1 MNFKEAYEFWLNDL
15 YFDEETKK
23 ELENIKENEKEIE
36 DRFYKNLE
44 FGTGGLRGIIGAG
57 TNRINIYTVSK
68 ATQGFANYI
77 LAQPDF
83 SKEKGVAIG
92 YDSRYM
98 SPEFAEITALVLNG
112 NNIKTYLFDELRPT
126 PMVSYAIRKLGCI
139 GGVVI
144 TASHNP
150 PEYNGYKVYGADGGQ
165 VPFPKDKEII
175 KFVDEI
181 TDFKMIKKANKED
194 AIKNGLFNIIGKE
207 IDEAYDENVL
217 GQLINKDAILKTAD
231 DLKIVYTPIHGT
243 GNKPVRRILEKAG
256 FKNVYIVK
264 EQELPDCKF
273 STVGYPNPEDPKA
286 FELAL
291 KLAKEVDADVIV
303 GTDPD
308 ADRVG
313 AIVKNKNGEYSILT
327 GNMIG
332 VMLTEYILSQRKEK
346 GLLSSKDTIISTVVS
361 IVKNKNGE
369 YSILTGNMIGV
380 MLTEYILSQRKEKG
394 LLSSKD
400 TIISTVVS
408 TNMTE
413 EITKA
418 YNVNYINVLT
428 GFKFIGE
435 KIKEFEET
443 GSNEFIFGFEE
454 SYGCLAGTYA
464 RDKDAVV
471 STMLICELASFCK
484 EQGITL
490 YENLENLY
498 KKYGYF
504 KDDIKSITL
513 KGIEGIKDMEK
524 IMSYLRKETP
534 KEINGQ
540 KLISFS
546 DYKASEKINI
556 LTGEK
561 TKINLPSSNVLYFDL
576 EDKSWFCVRP
586 SGTEPKIKIYFGVKE
601 NNSEDMNKN
610 LANLL
615 NSVMQIIDN
624 IFKKVF
630 YYGKKFTTIYE
641 RFIIRS

>member
-1 MNFKEAYEFWLNDL
+1 MDLKKIYDFWLTDD
-15 YFDEETKK
+15 YFDEKTKN
-23 ELENIKENEKEIE
+23 ELLNIKNNEKEIE

-77 LAQPDF
+77 LAQPNF

-92 YDSRYM
+92 YDSRFM

-126 PMVSYAIRKLGCI
+126 PMVSYAIRALNCI

-150 PEYNGYKVYGADGGQ
+150 PEYNGYKVYGEDGGQ

-181 TDFKMIKKANKED
+181 TNFNMIKKADKNQ
-194 AIKNGLFNIIGKE
+194 AIKDGLFNIIGKE
-207 IDEAYDENVL
+207 IDDTYDENVL
-217 GQLINKDAILKTAD
+217 KQLVNKDAISKVSEN
-231 DLKIVYTPIHGT
+231 LKIVYTPIHGT

-264 EQELPDCKF
+264 EQELPDSKF
-273 STVGYPNPEDPKA
+273 STVSYPNPEDPKA

-313 AIVKNKNGEYSILT
+313 AIVKDKNGEYIILT

-346 GLLSSKDTIISTVVS
+346 GLI
-361 IVKNKNGE
+361 
-369 YSILTGNMIGV
+369 
-380 MLTEYILSQRKEKG
+380 
-394 LLSSKD
+394 SSKD

-408 TNMTE
+408 TNMTQ
-413 EITKA
+413 EIA
-418 YNVNYINVLT
+418 NYYGVNYINVLT

-435 KIKEFEET
+435 KIKQFEE
-443 GSNEFIFGFEE
+443 SNSNKFIFGFEE

-471 STMLICELASFCK
+471 ATMLICELASFCK
-484 EQGITL
+484 SQGITL
-490 YENLENLY
+490 YENLQKLY

-504 KDDIKSITL
+504 KEDIKSITL
-513 KGIEGIKDMEK
+513 KGIEGIKDMDK
-524 IMSYLRKETP
+524 IMSYLRNETP
-534 KEINGQ
+534 KIINNQNVIG
-540 KLISFS
+540 FR
-546 DYKASEKINI
+546 DYKSSEKINLI
-556 LTGEK
+556 TNQK
-561 TKINLPSSNVLYFDL
+561 TKIDLPSSNVLYFEM
-576 EDKSWFCVRP
+576 EDNSWFCVRP

-601 NNSEDMNKN
+601 NTENHMNEKLNS
-610 LANLL
+610 LV
-615 NSVMQIIDN
+615 NSVMNIIDS
-624 IFKKVF
+624 ILK
-630 YYGKKFTTIYE
+630 
-641 RFIIRS
+641 